1 MFGMLA
7 VFVAFKGG
15 SLQIMLSDA
24 ANGLSENASFAPSG
38 LGHFLKIPRLAPWAA
53 LFRRFAAF

>member
-1 MFGMLA
+1 
-7 VFVAFKGG
+7 
-15 SLQIMLSDA
+15 MLSDA